1 MYDLIGVAMLKELAE
16 QTIFS
21 PAALA
26 KRDARPPARLL
37 SKLLSKLRRHR
48 QTEDNAPTFSNRIAK
63 GTAHE

>member
-1 MYDLIGVAMLKELAE
+1 MYDLIGAAMLKELAE

-37 SKLLSKLRRHR
+37 SKLLSRRAASP
-48 QTEDNAPTFSNRIAK
+48 N
-63 GTAHE
+63 